1 METNELIQ
9 SPELKIRQLNEQKQ
23 YFQESYSNLLNEL
36 LCRLKEYFFIQKQDL
51 SSDDPSPRTT
61 AETQNGHILDSLT
74 PG

>member
-23 YFQESYSNLLNEL
+23 YFQDSYSNLLNEL
-36 LCRLKEYFFIQKQDL
+36 LFRLKKYFFIQKQDL

-61 AETQNGHILDSLT
+61 AETQNGHIFDSLR
-74 PG
+74 GE